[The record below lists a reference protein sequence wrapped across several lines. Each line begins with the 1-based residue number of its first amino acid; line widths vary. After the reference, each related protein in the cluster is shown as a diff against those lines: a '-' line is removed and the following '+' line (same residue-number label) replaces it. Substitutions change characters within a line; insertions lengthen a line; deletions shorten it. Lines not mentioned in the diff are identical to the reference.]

1 MFLLQLSAAWVATDA
16 ARARRDRLI
25 LAMERTNV
33 SRAAAAFH
41 MRISEQQLSD
51 QLALRQPL
59 NLFRLCDLFQAC
71 PDLEDAYAA
80 RGLEE
85 RGWRVMKDAAL
96 LRLVDA
102 VQAMT
107 DRRPM
112 LKSDLPSV
120 TSERRHAS

>member
-25 LAMERTNV
+25 AAMTRTNV
-33 SRAAAAFH
+33 TRAEAAYY

-51 QLALRQPL
+51 QLALRHPL

-85 RGWRVMKDAAL
+85 RGWCVLRDAAI

-107 DRRPM
+107 DRPM
-112 LKSDLPSV
+112 LKADLPRV
-120 TSERRHAS
+120 TDERRHA